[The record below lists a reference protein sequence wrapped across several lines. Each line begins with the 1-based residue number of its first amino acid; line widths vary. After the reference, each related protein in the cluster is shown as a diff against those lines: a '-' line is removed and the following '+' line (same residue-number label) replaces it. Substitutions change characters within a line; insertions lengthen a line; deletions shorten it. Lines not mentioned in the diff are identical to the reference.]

1 MMHTGQKKVWNKI
14 VSFVLAAV
22 MVLGV
27 FAVVPTEV
35 NAATK
40 SFKSTG
46 TSSVTIT
53 DADSY
58 DANGYGKMAAHYI
71 RFKAEN
77 NGYIT
82 IKMTDASKKYTPEG
96 YLTFCN
102 SAKKALG
109 QKREVWS
116 TDSKYGK
123 APYYTRS
130 FGVKKGKTYYI
141 KIESSA
147 GVKVTATFKK
157 VTKSKCNSKS
167 SAKTLK
173 AKTTAKGIIIAGEKT
188 VDWYKIKLTG
198 NKKVMLTYTAKT
210 NGDTDNSGIKI
221 SFCKADGSL
230 YTAGSSTQAPSSDW
244 VSPWTS
250 SGWSKYCR
258 KYLISGKETGLA
270 AGTYY
275 VKVERYNKTS
285 SGYYTLKWSTY

>member
-1 MMHTGQKKVWNKI
+1 MNIRQKKLRKQI
-14 VSFVLAAV
+14 VSFMLAAV
-22 MVLGV
+22 MVCSIFSLM
-27 FAVVPTEV
+27 PTEV
-35 NAATK
+35 AAATK

-53 DADSY
+53 DTESY
-58 DANGYGKMAAHYI
+58 NASGYHKMAAHYI
-71 RFKAEN
+71 KFKATS

-96 YLTFCN
+96 FLTFCN
-102 SAKKALG
+102 SNKKALG

-116 TDSKYGK
+116 TASEYGK
-123 APYYTRS
+123 TPYYTRS
-130 FGVKKGKTYYI
+130 FGVKKGNTYYV

-157 VTKSKCNSKS
+157 VTKSKISSKGA
-167 SAKTLK
+167 AKTLK
-173 AKTTAKGIIIAGEKT
+173 KNTTAKGIIIAGDKT
-188 VDWYKIKLTG
+188 VDWYKINLTG

-210 NGDTDNSGIKI
+210 NGDTDNNGIKI

-230 YTAGSSTQAPSSDW
+230 YVPGSATQDPSYDW

-258 KYLISGKETGLA
+258 KYVSSGDETGLE

>member
-1 MMHTGQKKVWNKI
+1 MNIRRKRLCNKV
-14 VSFVLAAV
+14 VSFMLAAI
-22 MVLGV
+22 MVFSV
-27 FAVVPTEV
+27 FAAAPTEV
-35 NAATK
+35 EAATK

-53 DADSY
+53 DAQSY
-58 DANGYGKMAAHYI
+58 DLNGYGKMAAHYI
-71 RFKAEN
+71 KFKATN

-82 IKMTDASKKYTPEG
+82 IKMKDASKKYTPAG
-96 YLTFCN
+96 YLTFCD
-102 SAKKALG
+102 SKKKALG

-116 TDSKYGK
+116 TNSKYKGT
-123 APYYTRS
+123 PYYTRS

-157 VTKSKCNSKS
+157 VTKSKYNSKS
-167 SAKTLK
+167 KANTLK
-173 AKTTAKGIIIAGEKT
+173 KNTTAKGVIIAGDKT
-188 VDWYKIKLTG
+188 VDWYKIKLTSS
-198 NKKVMLTYTAKT
+198 KRVKLTYTAKT

-230 YTAGSSTQAPSSDW
+230 YIPGSTTQDPSYDW

-250 SGWSKYCR
+250 SGWSTYYR
-258 KYLISGKETGLA
+258 TYISSGKETGLE

-275 VKVERYNKTS
+275 IKVERYNKTS